1 VLGHGFWMEN
11 YGGDPAILGKQIRI
25 ANTLVT
31 VVGIVPP
38 EFKGEAGRWT
48 PEHLFVA
55 AAEICLM
62 ATFVAIAENSKL
74 TVAGYRSWARGH
86 LEKVEGAGMR
96 FTEIAISVVV
106 TLNSLSDQGLA
117 ERVLAKAQKSCLIA
131 NSMVSQIRVDP
142 TFVQKTALAA

>member
-1 VLGHGFWMEN
+1 MSI
-11 YGGDPAILGKQIRI
+11 PAYFYETQVKWTGQRRG
-25 ANTLVT
+25 TLASPGLPDLEVST
-31 VVGIVPP
+31 PP
-38 EFKGEAGRWT
+38 EFKGEAGLWT